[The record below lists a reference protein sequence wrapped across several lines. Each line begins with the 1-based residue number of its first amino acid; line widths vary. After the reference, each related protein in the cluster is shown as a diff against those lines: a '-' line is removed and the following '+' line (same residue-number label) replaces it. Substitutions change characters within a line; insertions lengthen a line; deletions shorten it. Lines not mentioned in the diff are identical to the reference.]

1 MTISAVRDVADTVG
15 VPEAVVV
22 EVVVAAAAAAAEEA
36 AVAEA
41 EEVVYGQTV
50 ALAAYRNKRTAA
62 HAPWVADVDSSV

>member
-22 EVVVAAAAAAAEEA
+22 EVVVAAAAAEEA